1 MSAFGFSIIIGLR
14 ERHSAIMLTLKLIMT
29 PLLIA
34 SVTLVGR
41 RWGSGVSGWLMGFP
55 LISGPV
61 SVFLALQYG
70 RAFAARAAVGTLG
83 GQASVCVFC
92 LAYCL
97 VSRKT
102 GWPVSAVAAIAA
114 FFAATFLWNAAS
126 LALLPTAI
134 IDVIVVVLILLLIP
148 RRQALEGVVTT
159 PRWDIPARML
169 VATAFVVGLTTF
181 AANLGAQLSG
191 LLSPFPTFSTVIA
204 VFTHH
209 QQGADTASQLLRG
222 VVVGTFSFLCFFL
235 VVALL
240 LPVVPMFWTYL
251 AATAASIGVNSLA
264 LRFVRRSEQP
274 ILG

>member
-1 MSAFGFSIIIGLR
+1 
-14 ERHSAIMLTLKLIMT
+14 MLTLKLIMT

-41 RWGSGVSGWLMGFP
+41 RWGAGVSGWLMGFP

-61 SVFLALQYG
+61 SIFLALQYG
-70 RAFAARAAVGTLG
+70 RDFAARAAIGTLG
-83 GQASVCVFC
+83 GTASVCVFC
-92 LAYCL
+92 LVYSL
-97 VSRKT
+97 VSRKA
-102 GWPVSAVAAIAA
+102 GWPVSAVMAMAA
-114 FFAATFLWNAAS
+114 FFAATFLWNTAS
-126 LALLPTAI
+126 LGLLPTII
-134 IDVIVVVLILLLIP
+134 IDVLVVGLILLAIP
-148 RRQALEGVVTT
+148 RRQALEAAAIS

-181 AANLGAQLSG
+181 AASLGAQLSG
-191 LLSPFPTFSTVIA
+191 LLSPFPTFTSVIA

-235 VVALL
+235 VVAVL
-240 LPVVPMFWTYL
+240 LPVVPMLLTYL

-264 LRFVRRSEQP
+264 LRFVQRTAQA
-274 ILG
+274 LDG

>member
-1 MSAFGFSIIIGLR
+1 
-14 ERHSAIMLTLKLIMT
+14 MLTLKLIMT

-41 RWGSGVSGWLMGFP
+41 RWGAGVSGWLMGFP

-97 VSRKT
+97 VSRRA
-102 GWPVSAVAAIAA
+102 GWPVSAVLAIAA

-126 LALLPTAI
+126 LPLLPTVI
-134 IDVIVVVLILLLIP
+134 IDVVVVVLILLLIP
-148 RRQALEGVVTT
+148 RRQAPEGTVAT

-181 AANLGAQLSG
+181 AASLGAQLSG

-222 VVVGTFSFLCFFL
+222 VVVGTFSFLGFFL
-235 VVALL
+235 AVALL
-240 LPVVPMFWTYL
+240 LPVAPMFWTYL
-251 AATAASIGVNSLA
+251 AATAVSVGVNSLA
-264 LRFVRRSEQP
+264 LRFVRRAVQSIP
-274 ILG
+274 G

>member
-1 MSAFGFSIIIGLR
+1 
-14 ERHSAIMLTLKLIMT
+14 MLTLKLIMT

-41 RWGSGVSGWLMGFP
+41 RWGAGVSGWLMGFP

-70 RAFAARAAVGTLG
+70 RVFAARAAVGTLG
-83 GQASVCVFC
+83 GEASFCVFC
-92 LAYCL
+92 MGYYLA
-97 VSRKT
+97 SRKA
-102 GWPVSAVAAIAA
+102 GWQVSAVAGIIA
-114 FFAATFLWNAAS
+114 FFAATFLWNSAS
-126 LALLPTAI
+126 LSLAPTVI
-134 IDVIVVVLILLLIP
+134 IDVFVVVLTLLIIP
-148 RRQALEGVVTT
+148 RRQLPVIATAT

-191 LLSPFPTFSTVIA
+191 LLSPFPTFSTVIT

-209 QQGADTASQLLRG
+209 QQGADTASQVLRG

-240 LPVVPMFWTYL
+240 LPVAPMFWTYL
-251 AATAASIGVNSLA
+251 AATAVSIGVNSLA
-264 LRFVRRSEQP
+264 LRFVQRSAQP
-274 ILG
+274 IPG

>member
-1 MSAFGFSIIIGLR
+1 
-14 ERHSAIMLTLKLIMT
+14 MLTLKLIMT

-41 RWGSGVSGWLMGFP
+41 RWGAGVSGWLMGFP

-70 RAFAARAAVGTLG
+70 RDFAARAALGTLG

-97 VSRKT
+97 ISRKA
-102 GWPVSAVAAIAA
+102 GWQVSAVTAIAA

-126 LALLPTAI
+126 LPLMPTVI
-134 IDVIVVVLILLLIP
+134 IDVIVVVLILLVIP
-148 RRQALEGVVTT
+148 RRQTPEGAVTT
-159 PRWDIPARML
+159 PRWDIPTRML

-235 VVALL
+235 VVAVL
-240 LPVVPMFWTYL
+240 LPVVPMVPTYL
-251 AATAASIGVNSLA
+251 AATAASVGVNSLA
-264 LRFVRRSEQP
+264 LRFVRRSAQP
-274 ILG
+274 IPG

>member
-1 MSAFGFSIIIGLR
+1 
-14 ERHSAIMLTLKLIMT
+14 MLTLKLILT

-41 RWGSGVSGWLMGFP
+41 RWGAGVSGWLMGFP
-55 LISGPV
+55 LTSGPV
-61 SVFLALQYG
+61 SIFLALQYG
-70 RAFAARAAVGTLG
+70 RVFAAKAAVGTLG
-83 GQASVCVFC
+83 GIASVCVFC
-92 LAYCL
+92 LVYSL
-97 VSRKT
+97 VSRKA
-102 GWPVSAVAAIAA
+102 GWPVSAVAAITA
-114 FFAATFLWNAAS
+114 FFAAIFLWNMAS
-126 LALLPTAI
+126 LALITTII
-134 IDVIVVVLILLLIP
+134 IDVIVVVLILLAMP
-148 RRQALEGVVTT
+148 WRQTVEGTVAT

-181 AANLGAQLSG
+181 AATLGAQLSG

-222 VVVGTFSFLCFFL
+222 VVVGTFSFLSFFL
-235 VVALL
+235 VVAVL

-264 LRFVRRSEQP
+264 LRFVRRGTQSIP
-274 ILG
+274 D